1 MKKPKAPAPKSK
13 AAPQSKRAL
22 NALVIQ
28 DFLERNNLNS
38 YSFKQLSRE
47 LGIITKEEKIELADI
62 LRKMVDGKDIFMLG
76 DGSLQSGTGLRFV
89 EGRLDF
95 VNPKFAYVVVEGR
108 EQDIFIAA
116 ENLRSALDG
125 DIVKVRLFTRRAN
138 RKIEG
143 EVAEII
149 SRKREEFVGRIEI
162 GRSFA
167 FVIPDNKRTHFDIFV
182 NRDDLNGAKNSD
194 KVIVKITDWGN
205 ADRNP
210 VGIVTSVLG
219 PAGDNDTEM
228 HAIVA
233 EFGLPYEFPE
243 VVEAEAQAIPET
255 ISEAEI
261 AKRRDMRSVTTFTI
275 DPADAKDFDDALSIQ
290 KLSNGNWEIGV
301 HIADVSHYV
310 LPNTELEK
318 EAYKRAT
325 SVYLVDRTIPMLPE
339 KLSNNLCSLRPNEDK
354 LTFSAVFELDD
365 QANIKSQWF
374 GRTVIH
380 SDRRFSYEQAQE
392 ILEGAEGDYKE
403 ELLLLN
409 RLAYILRDARFKK
422 GSIAFETPEVK
433 FVLDERGTPLAVTP
447 KIRKDAHK
455 LIEDYMLLANK
466 KVAEFVFNMRKGKN
480 RNTMVYRVHEA
491 PDPDRLKV
499 FSAFAKKFG
508 YRLDPEHD
516 ELATQFN
523 SFITALENKPE
534 QDILQNL
541 AVRTM
546 SKAKYTTEAS
556 GHFGLAFEHYSHFTS
571 PIRRYPDVM
580 AHRLLEHYL
589 EGGESVDAEEWEKQ
603 CKHSSEQEKRAAEAE
618 RASIKYKQVQFM
630 MLQETKVWDGIV
642 SGVTEYG
649 FYVEIV
655 ATKCEGMVRISDL
668 QDDYYELDAD
678 NYRLIGTR
686 TKRVIAFGDKV
697 EVKVKNCNLE
707 KRIIDLSLV
716 DEDLEYYSTMKRS
729 KGGYVPPQAAGLKK
743 RGS

>member
-1 MKKPKAPAPKSK
+1 
-13 AAPQSKRAL
+13 
-22 NALVIQ
+22 
-28 DFLERNNLNS
+28 
-38 YSFKQLSRE
+38 
-47 LGIITKEEKIELADI
+47 
-62 LRKMVDGKDIFMLG
+62 
-76 DGSLQSGTGLRFV
+76 
-89 EGRLDF
+89 
-95 VNPKFAYVVVEGR
+95 
-108 EQDIFIAA
+108 
-116 ENLRSALDG
+116 
-125 DIVKVRLFTRRAN
+125 
-138 RKIEG
+138 
-143 EVAEII
+143 
-149 SRKREEFVGRIEI
+149 
-162 GRSFA
+162 
-167 FVIPDNKRTHFDIFV
+167 
-182 NRDDLNGAKNSD
+182 
-194 KVIVKITDWGN
+194 
-205 ADRNP
+205 
-210 VGIVTSVLG
+210 
-219 PAGDNDTEM
+219 
-228 HAIVA
+228 
-233 EFGLPYEFPE
+233 
-243 VVEAEAQAIPET
+243 
-255 ISEAEI
+255 
-261 AKRRDMRSVTTFTI
+261 
-275 DPADAKDFDDALSIQ
+275 
-290 KLSNGNWEIGV
+290 
-301 HIADVSHYV
+301 
-310 LPNTELEK
+310 
-318 EAYKRAT
+318 
-325 SVYLVDRTIPMLPE
+325 MLPE

-354 LTFSAVFELDD
+354 LTFSAVFELDE

-392 ILEGAEGDYKE
+392 ILEGAEGDFKE

-433 FVLDERGTPLAVTP
+433 FMLDERGTPLAVTP

-508 YRLDPEHD
+508 YRLDPEHE

-589 EGGESVDAEEWEKQ
+589 EGGESVEAEEWEKQ

-716 DEDLEYYSTMKRS
+716 DEDLEYYSTMKKGR
-729 KGGYVPPQAAGLKK
+729 GGYVPPQAAGLKK